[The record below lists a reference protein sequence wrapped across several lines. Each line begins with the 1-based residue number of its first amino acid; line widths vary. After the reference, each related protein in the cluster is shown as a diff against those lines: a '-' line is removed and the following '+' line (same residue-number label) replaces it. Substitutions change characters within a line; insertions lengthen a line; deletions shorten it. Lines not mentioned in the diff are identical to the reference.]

1 VIRPAENI
9 CAKLRDVS
17 DESALIFSR
26 RLADKGR
33 LGCSGGDVARWGVEI
48 VLISGIGFAR

>member
-1 VIRPAENI
+1 MIRPAENI